1 MLHVMP
7 FWVWILCCRLW
18 FSEKIWHI
26 TLYLEIQK
34 GRQSADRSQFIASA
48 CFLICINLTGLTHTE
63 THQKKRQKKK
73 RVWAEKRWECIA
85 WTNKISL
92 CPRHQQYHI
101 KQADLAAEDNFSS
114 QRTIRSDVNGGYQ
127 VKWEIFLSGILTL
140 STLQC
145 SRDMSLKSVNDKH
158 AFYASVF
165 GSVFFDI
172 GNLSLTNIEYAPGR
186 LHVHI
191 FLKICL
197 EIMMKKNYQVLWKF
211 YISWIQILPGL
222 YDINIYADNDV
233 F

>member
-48 CFLICINLTGLTHTE
+48 CFLICINLTGLTHTQ
-63 THQKKRQKKK
+63 THQKKRKKK
-73 RVWAEKRWECIA
+73 KVWAEKRWEQTCIA

-114 QRTIRSDVNGGYQ
+114 QRTKRSDVNGGYQ

-191 FLKICL
+191 F
-197 EIMMKKNYQVLWKF
+197 
-211 YISWIQILPGL
+211 
-222 YDINIYADNDV
+222 
-233 F
+233 

>member
-1 MLHVMP
+1 MLQIMV
-7 FWVWILCCRLW
+7 FWEDLTYHTVSWDPERPTVCRQ
-18 FSEKIWHI
+18 I
-26 TLYLEIQK
+26 TIYSVCPLSYLYQPHRVNTHRNTQK
-34 GRQSADRSQFIASA
+34 
-48 CFLICINLTGLTHTE
+48 E
-63 THQKKRQKKK
+63 TSKKK
-73 RVWAEKRWECIA
+73 KVWAEKRWEQTCIA

-92 CPRHQQYHI
+92 CPRLQRYHI

-114 QRTIRSDVNGGYQ
+114 QRTKRSDVNGGYQ

-191 FLKICL
+191 FKKSVWKYWWKKFIKFNGNFIFL
-197 EIMMKKNYQVLWKF
+197 EYRFCQDYMI
-211 YISWIQILPGL
+211 
-222 YDINIYADNDV
+222 
-233 F
+233 